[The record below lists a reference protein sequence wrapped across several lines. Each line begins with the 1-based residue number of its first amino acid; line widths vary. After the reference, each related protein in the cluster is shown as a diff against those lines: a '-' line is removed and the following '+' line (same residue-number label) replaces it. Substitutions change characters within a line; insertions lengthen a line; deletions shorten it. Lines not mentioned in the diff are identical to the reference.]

1 MVLVESFG
9 LFVRGLRWRVG
20 PTVAVLAVSVVAM
33 AGAALGPLYAHSAQE
48 SLLRDG
54 LAQAPPITTG
64 MLTRGAIPGQTG
76 FSVQQLLDT
85 VVERSADPRIDPWY
99 GPGTASLTVEG
110 GLPTVAG
117 RSLGEAQVGWHLGQC
132 SGVVIVSGSC
142 PDSAGEAMVS
152 ARTADAAG
160 FRIGDVMRLNVG
172 SDPDADQVTIVGTYD
187 AATADPAAW
196 GVGNPDQFRAA
207 PIEGARD
214 TFDEIV
220 VDEATMLASTGD
232 VVAESFRALDPA
244 SVRITDVA
252 DLRAAVDAMVGTAGA
267 SGADAPVTVSASR
280 LLEHLDSAQPRL
292 DAVALTSFAVTAQLV
307 LLAWFVLFLI
317 ISAMMEERSG
327 EIVVAKLRGLGPRP
341 TVAFG
346 LAEPVLLL
354 VLALPIGL
362 VVALLTD
369 ALLVRRYLVAGTTVT
384 LTLGVWVALLLC
396 LMGGAAAAA
405 LAARAILTAPVLEQL
420 RRTGGRSG
428 RILRS
433 WAVDVAALVL
443 AAASAYQLAR
453 GQSDSLAL
461 LAPGLITLAAGLLAV
476 RSLPRL
482 ARLEVA
488 RTRAGPRTASFLAA
502 RNIARRPSGLRII
515 ALLSIAVGL
524 AVLAADATVVAS
536 ANRTALAQAQVGA
549 DQVLRVGAASP
560 GALRAAVEEVD
571 PGGTWAMAGVRTS
584 DPAGGMLAVDAS
596 RLAAV
601 AAWDPAWVGSSP
613 DAIGPLL
620 HPDVPAEPIPVAGAL
635 SLRATYA
642 GDPAGDSAGE
652 VRLTVAVRTAGGR
665 PGQALLGTLQP
676 GTADYAADLPL
687 CVDQPCR
694 LVAFTLTQPV
704 GLPAAVLRGTVT
716 LSDARDAEGP
726 VDLTAAGVDGWR
738 SGARAVMFPVEGGAE
753 VTTASEGALTVSFEV
768 DPLADAGIEVA
779 DHPADLPVV
788 QGGPDDLGTAAEPGT
803 RVATGLDGRFT
814 AISSAGSGVLPQ
826 LLRTGTLADLQYA
839 VDATGATPGGLIH
852 QVWLSG
858 SAPANAQDM
867 LRAAGLEV
875 LGVDS
880 LDQRVAELDRGGVAL
895 SLRLFA
901 LASLVALLLGAGTLL
916 AASYVV
922 SRRRAYE
929 LAALRALGAG
939 RPLLVR
945 ASRREN
951 AVLAATGILVGTV
964 SGLAAA
970 WLAMPALLGP
980 SVLEGPPPWYGP
992 AWLAVLGLVAVVL
1005 LVLAVVA
1012 DLGAR
1017 RTVRH
1022 AGPELL
1028 RQVQE

>member
-1 MVLVESFG
+1 VVVVESFG
-9 LFVRGLRWRVG
+9 LFLRGLRWRAG
-20 PTVAVLAVSVVAM
+20 PTFVVLAVSVVAM

-54 LAQAPPITTG
+54 LAQAPPVTTG
-64 MLTRGAIPGQTG
+64 MLTRGAILRQAG
-76 FSVQQLLDT
+76 FTVQQLLDT
-85 VVERSADPRIDPWY
+85 VLERAADPELDPWY
-99 GPGTASLTVEG
+99 SPGTASLTVEG
-110 GLPTVAG
+110 GLPTVDG
-117 RSLGEAQVGWHLGQC
+117 RSLGEAQVGWHRGQC
-132 SGVVIVSGSC
+132 TGVVIVSGSC
-142 PDSAGEAMVS
+142 PDAAREAMVS
-152 ARTADAAG
+152 ERTAAAAG
-160 FRIGDVMRLNVG
+160 FRIGDVLRLNIG
-172 SDPDADQVTIVGTYD
+172 TDPDADQVTLVGTYD
-187 AATADPAAW
+187 ATTADPAAW

-214 TFDEIV
+214 TFDEVV

-244 SVRITDVA
+244 SVALDDVTA
-252 DLRAAVDAMVGTAGA
+252 LRAVVDAAVGTAGA
-267 SGADAPVTVSASR
+267 AGAEAPVTVSASR
-280 LLEHLDSAQPRL
+280 LPDHLDSAQPRL
-292 DAVALTSFAVTAQLV
+292 DAVALSSFAVTAQLV

-327 EIVVAKLRGLGPRP
+327 EIVVAKLRGLGPRS

-346 LAEPVLLL
+346 LAEPVLIL
-354 VLALPIGL
+354 VVALPIGL
-362 VVALLTD
+362 VVALLAD
-369 ALLVRRYLVAGTTVT
+369 AFLVQRYLVAGTSVT
-384 LTLGVWVALLLC
+384 LTTGVWVALLLC

-433 WAVDVAALVL
+433 WAVDVAVLVL
-443 AAASAYQLAR
+443 AATSAYQLAS

-476 RSLPRL
+476 RILPRL
-482 ARLEVA
+482 ARVEVA

-502 RNIARRPSGLRII
+502 RNLARRPSGLRIVV
-515 ALLSIAVGL
+515 LLSIAVGL
-524 AVLAADATVVAS
+524 AVLAVDATVVAS
-536 ANRTALAQAQVGA
+536 ANRTDLARAQVGA
-549 DQVLRVGAASP
+549 DQVLRVGAPSP
-560 GALRAAVEEVD
+560 GALIAAVEEVD
-571 PGGTWAMAGVRTS
+571 PTGTWAMAAVRMA
-584 DPAGGMLAVDAS
+584 DPSGGLLAVDAR

-601 AAWDPAWVGSSP
+601 TTWDPAWVGSSG

-620 HPDVPAEPIPVAGAL
+620 HPQAPAEPLPVAGAL

-642 GDPAGDSAGE
+642 GDSAGE
-652 VRLTVAVRTAGGR
+652 VRLSVAVRAASGQ
-665 PGQALLGTLQP
+665 PGQAALGTLQP
-676 GTADYAADLPL
+676 GTADYSADLPL

-716 LSDARDAEGP
+716 LSDGRDAGGP
-726 VDLTAAGVDGWR
+726 VDLAAPGPDGWR
-738 SGARAVMFPVEGGAE
+738 SGARAVMFPIEGGAE
-753 VTTASEGALTVSFEV
+753 VTEASDGALTVSFEL
-768 DPLADAGIEVA
+768 DPMADAGIEIA

-788 QGGPDDLGTAAEPGT
+788 QGGPDDPDPAAGPET
-803 RVATGLDGRFT
+803 RVVTGLDGRFT
-814 AISSAGSGVLPQ
+814 AISPSGSGVLPQ

-839 VDATGATPGGLIH
+839 IDATGATPAGLTH
-852 QVWLSG
+852 QVWLSA
-858 SAPANAQDM
+858 SAPPDAQDK

-895 SLRLFA
+895 SLRLFV
-901 LASLVALLLGAGTLL
+901 LASFVALLLGAGTLL
-916 AASYVV
+916 ATSYVV

-929 LAALRALGAG
+929 LAALGALGAG
-939 RPLLVR
+939 HPLLVR

-980 SVLEGPPPWYGP
+980 SVSEGPPPWYGP